1 MNAHPWHPLV
11 FLQSERRWFCRVCGT
26 SSTENVSAKM
36 REECHGHPKYISLKY
51 KLHDWMRQAEYEAW
65 NPSTLV
71 QPDAEPDAQ
80 ATDS

>member
-1 MNAHPWHPLV
+1 
-11 FLQSERRWFCRVCGT
+11 
-26 SSTENVSAKM
+26 M
-36 REECHGHPKYISLKY
+36 REECHGHPKYNSLKY
-51 KLHDWMRQAEYEAW
+51 KLRDWMRQAEYEAW